1 MRFFSSV
8 FGLQC
13 DGYELQDFPYYYGK
27 LINYVL
33 YYPQL
38 KIHHKDFLQADI
50 KRYDYIYTYLLP
62 QQMAQIEPWIFKN
75 MSTRAIIISNS
86 FQFAVHKPY
95 EVIKDAK

>member
-1 MRFFSSV
+1 MRFFSRV

-33 YYPQL
+33 CYPQL
-38 KIHHKDFLQADI
+38 KIYNKDFLQADL

-62 QQMAQIEPWIFKN
+62 QQMAEIEPWIFSH
-75 MSTRAIIISNS
+75 MSAHAIIISNS

-95 EVIKDAK
+95 DVIKNAK